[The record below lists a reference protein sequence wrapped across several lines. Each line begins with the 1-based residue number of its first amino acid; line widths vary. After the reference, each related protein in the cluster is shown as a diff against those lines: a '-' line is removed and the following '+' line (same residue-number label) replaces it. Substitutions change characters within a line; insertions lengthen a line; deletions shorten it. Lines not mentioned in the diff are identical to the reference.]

1 MKKEKKEIER
11 EIDESMKNSGEESN
25 KLIKKTKCKI
35 LDKFKVLKEKYK
47 NFNGISLKFRILVLI
62 VVVLFIVFSSFIYNE
77 SGLVWD
83 ITRIGENKGTFSET
97 SINDMLINC
106 GFTLSIILIGYC
118 ILGSIKVSMIISIII
133 WVLVNVFNAVLIEL
147 RGTPFTFADIFSA
160 GTAITVVDGMEFSF
174 SAKLIKYMIANILLI
189 IAIIG
194 LKFGKL
200 DSKKKRII
208 SRSSNFIFAVVVL
221 ILGMSTVKFQELN
234 YWDLDVQYRDNGM
247 QMVFVKQIDDF
258 FLSKPEG
265 YSVKKAEEILARYE
279 DNLKE
284 KTDREKSNVIIIMN
298 ESFAD
303 LKETYNIDMEDNIPF
318 YRSLSEN
325 VVKGNV
331 YSSVLGGGTAT
342 AEWELLT
349 GNSSAFLPAGAIPYI
364 VYLRDNRET
373 LISNFNSYGY
383 ETVGMHCYYGKCYNR
398 RSSYKKLGFD
408 KGIFMDD
415 MQNIW
420 FEKSN
425 HPSDE
430 ATYNK
435 LIEAYEARD
444 KDKNFFGFVLTMQN
458 HAPYTFEEYQTTQYF
473 DGDPRINQY
482 LTLVNKA
489 DDALEKLI
497 EYYSNVEE
505 KTILLFFGDHQP
517 KVAINLPQEEWLNT
531 QIVPYM
537 IWANYDIE
545 EKDGEDMSTNF
556 LSTLI
561 YEYAGVDSTC
571 LNEFLKEFRESIPV
585 FTSKG
590 YKDKDG
596 KTYEIDDETSPYKEL
611 INEYKILEYYFM
623 FDHEIVEN

>member
-1 MKKEKKEIER
+1 MKKEKLEKQEIVEKV
-11 EIDESMKNSGEESN
+11 EVKEESN

-47 NFNGISLKFRILVLI
+47 NFNGISLKFRILTLI
-62 VVVLFIVFSSFIYNE
+62 LVVLFIVLSSFIYNE
-77 SGLVWD
+77 SGLTWD
-83 ITRIGENKGTFSET
+83 ITRIAETKGTFSET

-106 GFTLSIILIGYC
+106 GFTLSIILILYA
-118 ILGSIKVSMIISIII
+118 ILGSLKAPMIISIII
-133 WVLVNVFNAVLIEL
+133 WVLVNILNAVVTDL

-160 GTAITVVDGMEFSF
+160 GTALSVLDGMEITF
-174 SAKLIKYMIANILLI
+174 SARLIKYILINLLVI
-189 IAIIG
+189 IGIIG

-200 DSKKKRII
+200 DTKKKKII
-208 SRSSNFIFAVVVL
+208 SRILSFVLAIVVL
-221 ILGMSTVKFQELN
+221 ICGMSTSKFQTLN

-247 QMVFVKQIDDF
+247 QMVFIKQIDDF

-279 DNLKE
+279 DNLKT
-284 KTDREKSNVIIIMN
+284 KTDKEKSNVIIIMN

-303 LKETYNIDMEDNIPF
+303 LKETYGIEMEDNIP
-318 YRSLSEN
+318 YYNSLKEN
-325 VVKGNV
+325 VVKGTV

-349 GNSSAFLPAGAIPYI
+349 GNSCAFLPNGAIPYI
-364 VYLRDNRET
+364 VYLRNNRET
-373 LISNFNSYGY
+373 LVSNFNSYGY

-398 RSSYKKLGFD
+398 KSSYKKLGFD

-415 MQNIW
+415 MRNIW

-444 KDKNFFGFVLTMQN
+444 KEKNFFGFVLTMQN
-458 HAPYTFEEYQTTQYF
+458 HAPYTFEEYKTTQYF

-482 LTLVNKA
+482 LTLVKKS
-489 DDALEKLI
+489 DEALEKLI
-497 EYYSNVEE
+497 EYYSDVDER
-505 KTILLFFGDHQP
+505 TVILFFGDHQP
-517 KVAINLPQEEWLNT
+517 KVAINLPQKEWLHT

-537 IWANYDIE
+537 VWANYDIE
-545 EKDGEDMSTNF
+545 EKEGEDISTNF

-561 YEYAGVDSTC
+561 YEYAGVESTC
-571 LNEFLKEFRESIPV
+571 LNEFLKDFRQSIPV
-585 FTSKG
+585 FTSQG

-596 KTYEIDDETSPYKEL
+596 KTYEIDDVNSPYKEL
-611 INEYKILEYYFM
+611 IDEYKILEYYFM
-623 FDHEIVEN
+623 FDHEFNKN